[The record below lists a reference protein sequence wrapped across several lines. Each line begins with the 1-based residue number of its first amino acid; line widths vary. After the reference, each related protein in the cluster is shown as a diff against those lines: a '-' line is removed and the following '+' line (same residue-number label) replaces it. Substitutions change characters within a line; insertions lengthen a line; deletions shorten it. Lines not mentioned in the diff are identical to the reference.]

1 MRFEWDFNKEDLNW
15 RNHGVSFQEAVEVF
29 ADPNALETF
38 DAEHSQ
44 DEARWIQIGLSSR
57 RLLLVVY
64 TERDGNVFRIIH
76 ARKANSSQEKL
87 YEENK
92 SNQEQG

>member
-1 MRFEWDFNKEDLNW
+1 MTMRFEWDFNKDAFNR

-38 DAEHSQ
+38 DAEDSAG
-44 DEARWIQIGLSSR
+44 EPRWIRIGLSSQ

-64 TERDGNVFRIIH
+64 VEPKQDLIRIIH
-76 ARKANSSQEKL
+76 ARKAGPSQEKM
-87 YEENK
+87 YEEN
-92 SNQEQG
+92 QGTK